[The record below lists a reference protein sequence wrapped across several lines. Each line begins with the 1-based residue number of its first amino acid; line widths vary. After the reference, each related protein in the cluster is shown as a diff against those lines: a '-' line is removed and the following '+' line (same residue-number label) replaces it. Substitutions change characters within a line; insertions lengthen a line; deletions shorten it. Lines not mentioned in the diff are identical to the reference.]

1 MTGASCKIKKILYI
15 VSDCNAIAPF
25 FLPKQ
30 MTTLT
35 FPDESSL
42 RPVREAIEQQ
52 HISLQ
57 HAFERTQRKLQEFE
71 QRYNVAT
78 AYFLEAM
85 TAEDLRGG
93 DLEYVEWAGE
103 AQMLTSLQH
112 DIAALEYARSN
123 LR

>member
-1 MTGASCKIKKILYI
+1 
-15 VSDCNAIAPF
+15 
-25 FLPKQ
+25 

-57 HAFERTQRKLQEFE
+57 HAFERTERKLQEFE

-103 AQMLTSLQH
+103 AQMLTSLQN